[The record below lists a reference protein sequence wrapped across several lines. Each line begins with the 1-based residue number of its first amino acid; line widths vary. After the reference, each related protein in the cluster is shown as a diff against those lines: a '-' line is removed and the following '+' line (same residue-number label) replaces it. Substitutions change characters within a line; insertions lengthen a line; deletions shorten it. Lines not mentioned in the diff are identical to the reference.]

1 MPIPSA
7 DVGPFP
13 QGRDRNEYDRTRR
26 RVLWSMP
33 TGLFVVGSRFG
44 TQRNLMTCNWAIQVA
59 TEPKLVAVSV
69 EHGSVTRGLIEK
81 GGAFSVSLL
90 PRSERALVR
99 RFVKPSSEVVLDQDG
114 VAVSIQGQAVHE
126 VFGGLPCLVAAR
138 SWLACE
144 VRHLLQ
150 WDDDVP
156 DGAASHVLVIGEVV
170 DIGES
175 ETGPSGEAGG
185 EETGILRMEDTRL
198 NYGG

>member
-1 MPIPSA
+1 VPIPSA

-13 QGRDRNEYDRTRR
+13 EGRDRQEYDRLRR

-44 TQRNLMTCNWAIQVA
+44 AQRNLMTCNWAMQVA
-59 TEPKLVAVSV
+59 TVPKLVAVSV
-69 EHGSVTRGLIEK
+69 ERGSVTRGLIEA
-81 GGAFSVSLL
+81 GGAFSVSVL

-99 RFVKPSSEVVLDQDG
+99 RFVKPSTDVVLDPAG

-126 VFGGLPCLVAAR
+126 VVGGLPCLASAR

-144 VRHLLQ
+144 VRHLLR
-150 WDDDVP
+150 WDEDVP

-170 DIGES
+170 DAGES
-175 ETGPSGEAGG
+175 EAGPPGESGG
-185 EETGILRMEDTRL
+185 EEAGILRMEDTL
-198 NYGG
+198 MNYGG

>member
-7 DVGPFP
+7 DIGPFP
-13 QGRDRNEYDRTRR
+13 AGRDRQEYDRMRR

-44 TQRNLMTCNWAIQVA
+44 TQRNLMTCNWAMQVA

-69 EHGSVTRGLIEK
+69 ERGSVTRGLIEG
-81 GGAFSVSLL
+81 GGAFSVSLV

-99 RFVKPSSEVVLDQDG
+99 RFVKPSTDIVLGPGG
-114 VAVSIQGQAVHE
+114 VAVSMQGQAVHE
-126 VFGGLPCLVAAR
+126 VVGGLPCLGSAR

-144 VRHLLQ
+144 VRHLLS

-156 DGAASHVLVIGEVV
+156 EGAASHVLVIGEVV
-170 DIGES
+170 DAGES
-175 ETGPSGEAGG
+175 GNGSPGETDQES
-185 EETGILRMEDTRL
+185 GILRMEDTL
-198 NYGG
+198 MNYGG